1 MYPNSQEYFNA
12 IQSNL
17 LHQKRLAEAS
27 TLSVAGFPITY
38 VFSWMKSMEQRRLE
52 DVKIIESLKNQVEAL
67 TEKIANSDYLQRDS
81 STNANSENSEHF
93 SKPESVEVPQ
103 GSREDDSRK
112 SSTKANSTSSEH
124 FSKPESVHVPQESR
138 EDDSRNSLTNA
149 NSTSSEHFSKPESVQ
164 VPQESRADEIKIEV
178 PTETSVH
185 EREEPESISAD
196 VNPSDFCDDDGSLED
211 DNDTESTEPNDG
223 DQAAS
228 SNFDNSRDTVNLLS
242 DDIKEFTKY
251 CKQEMKIRG
260 KTLIC
265 V

>member
-1 MYPNSQEYFNA
+1 MHPNSQEYFNA

-81 STNANSENSEHF
+81 STNANSTN
-93 SKPESVEVPQ
+93 
-103 GSREDDSRK
+103 
-112 SSTKANSTSSEH
+112 SEH

-138 EDDSRNSLTNA
+138 EDDSRNSSTNA

-164 VPQESRADEIKIEV
+164 VPQESRADEVKIEV

-260 KTLIC
+260 KTSIC

>member
-1 MYPNSQEYFNA
+1 MHPNSQEYFNA

-81 STNANSENSEHF
+81 STNANS
-93 SKPESVEVPQ
+93 
-103 GSREDDSRK
+103 
-112 SSTKANSTSSEH
+112 
-124 FSKPESVHVPQESR
+124 
-138 EDDSRNSLTNA
+138 TN
-149 NSTSSEHFSKPESVQ
+149 SEHFSKPESVQ
-164 VPQESRADEIKIEV
+164 VPQGSREDDSRDSSTNANSTNSEHFSKSESVQVPQGSREDEIKIEV

-260 KTLIC
+260 KT
-265 V
+265 

>member
-1 MYPNSQEYFNA
+1 MHPNSQEYFNA

-81 STNANSENSEHF
+81 STNANSANSEHF
-93 SKPESVEVPQ
+93 SKPESVQVPQ
-103 GSREDDSRK
+103 GSREDDSRD
-112 SSTKANSTSSEH
+112 SS
-124 FSKPESVHVPQESR
+124 
-138 EDDSRNSLTNA
+138 TNA

>member
-1 MYPNSQEYFNA
+1 MHPNSQEYFNA

-81 STNANSENSEHF
+81 STNANSTNSEHF

-103 GSREDDSRK
+103 GSREDDSRN
-112 SSTKANSTSSEH
+112 SS
-124 FSKPESVHVPQESR
+124 
-138 EDDSRNSLTNA
+138 TNA

-185 EREEPESISAD
+185 EREVPESISAD

-260 KTLIC
+260 KT
-265 V
+265 